1 MTLDRESELSLAADA
16 AAAAAFLGE
25 RGGHLHDPVNGD
37 AGIWWAQLRPAIDR
51 HETYYARIGWSVYP
65 GAPPSIKFA
74 NSLGGAIT
82 DPTAWPM
89 APGYRPTCLDVC
101 KPISAEGFALHPDW
115 ARTTQAWRGDG
126 NPFLATVREIQR
138 DLNSPAYQGR
148 FRA

>member
-1 MTLDRESELSLAADA
+1 MTLDRESELSLVADA
-16 AAAAAFLGE
+16 GAAAAFLRE
-25 RGGHLHDPVNGD
+25 RGGHLHEPVDG
-37 AGIWWAQLRPAIDR
+37 GPGVWWAQVRPASDP

-74 NSLGGAIT
+74 TSLDGAIT
-82 DPTAWPM
+82 DPMAWPV

-115 ARTTQAWRGDG
+115 ARTTQSWRGQG
-126 NPFLATVREIQR
+126 NPFLAVVREIQR
-138 DLNSPAYQGR
+138 DLNGPAYQGR